1 MREPFIEPFD
11 FEVAPIGETLR
22 VDETVDELRA
32 IRESVESS
40 GKVSL
45 AALVVGSLTLAVSI
59 AALLVA
65 LFS

>member
-1 MREPFIEPFD
+1 MREPPIEPFD
-11 FEVAPIGETLR
+11 FEVPSIAETLR
-22 VDETVDELRA
+22 ADEQVDELKA

-45 AALVVGSLTLAVSI
+45 ATLVVCALTLAVSI

>member
-1 MREPFIEPFD
+1 MREPPIEPFD

-22 VDETVDELRA
+22 ADETVDELKA